1 MGDSYTADIA
11 SHPAC
16 DVLLGAWQS
25 TGTGQRQALAGGIG
39 VPAPIALRCR
49 YRMLLDPEAP
59 SGPWNPDLTPEAW
72 VRQLRLETEG
82 DNALRAGSV
91 SVALTAYRALLEEE
105 TGSKP
110 QLPTVHAHIGLGT
123 MARDRNDIEAAAG
136 HFETAAAVAA
146 DSMYRF
152 GRMQALV
159 HWAYMTLWHHSAE
172 LALEQFREAAEIADA
187 LDDPVFQ
194 GNAQLGAAEC
204 AERLGDLDRMEQHGK
219 AAYATFSAV
228 RSTQG
233 RANAAQRLGGWL
245 HRRGRHSEA
254 WEWLDLALAAYQEEG
269 NPNGLINVHSLRG
282 DLYLDDRQFD
292 DAEDEYNKERELA
305 LSAEL
310 PRAQAHAAQNLAR
323 TARGRGDWAEAV
335 VLFTESLER
344 YRGIGDLLGM
354 SQAMGKLAE
363 AQEECGS
370 VEDALRTWREA
381 VVEVESYRAD
391 HQEERFQGEYRQRFR
406 DMYRGSLA
414 AAERHESPETF
425 AVVADFLAGRRLA
438 GLLEASGTAMA
449 GDEPDQLQDL
459 LARADHRLLAHRR
472 TTRSDDDRFGDE
484 RRENRIRR
492 LAAFELRQGA
502 GPPAGKSLDDLL
514 AAVYLPPA
522 DEGGPL
528 LEALPAGCH
537 ALQILLDP
545 VDEDLVRW
553 AWSAPGERPAMGGFR
568 LTPAATELLSVLR
581 SDEQDTERQAL
592 TADDLRPLSAL
603 LPPPLVAALVAS
615 GPLDLLIVPAGE
627 LWRVP
632 WGALPLGGGLLLG
645 EVARFVVCP
654 SLTIQR
660 QLAARPR
667 GTLCTGSPLDVDVW
681 RSPLVKCHPLNL
693 FQDRRWNLRRL
704 SSAAEARGAICDGRE
719 LMVLTGHGRPRA
731 ETGHYLE
738 LDKDAWLLPG
748 DLLGR
753 RPPRRLALIACWG
766 SAYPGRAPSDP
777 ISVAT
782 LALAGGSE
790 EVLATVGELGD
801 SVSATRYVEMVLDA
815 LPEHTM
821 AAAVHQATRRFLAR
835 REHRSLPMHHWAPLI
850 PIGTHRPP
858 GGQQ

>member
-11 SHPAC
+11 GHPAC
-16 DVLLGAWQS
+16 DVLLAAWRS

-82 DNALRAGSV
+82 DNALRAGSF
-91 SVALTAYRALLEEE
+91 SVALTAYRALLGEE

-172 LALEQFREAAEIADA
+172 LALDQFREAAEIADA

-219 AAYATFSAV
+219 AAYAMFSAV

-254 WEWLDLALAAYQEEG
+254 WEWLDLALAAYQE
-269 NPNGLINVHSLRG
+269 V
-282 DLYLDDRQFD
+282 
-292 DAEDEYNKERELA
+292 
-305 LSAEL
+305 
-310 PRAQAHAAQNLAR
+310 
-323 TARGRGDWAEAV
+323 
-335 VLFTESLER
+335 
-344 YRGIGDLLGM
+344 
-354 SQAMGKLAE
+354 
-363 AQEECGS
+363 
-370 VEDALRTWREA
+370 
-381 VVEVESYRAD
+381 
-391 HQEERFQGEYRQRFR
+391 
-406 DMYRGSLA
+406 
-414 AAERHESPETF
+414 
-425 AVVADFLAGRRLA
+425 
-438 GLLEASGTAMA
+438 
-449 GDEPDQLQDL
+449 
-459 LARADHRLLAHRR
+459 
-472 TTRSDDDRFGDE
+472 
-484 RRENRIRR
+484 
-492 LAAFELRQGA
+492 
-502 GPPAGKSLDDLL
+502 
-514 AAVYLPPA
+514 
-522 DEGGPL
+522 
-528 LEALPAGCH
+528 
-537 ALQILLDP
+537 
-545 VDEDLVRW
+545 
-553 AWSAPGERPAMGGFR
+553 
-568 LTPAATELLSVLR
+568 
-581 SDEQDTERQAL
+581 
-592 TADDLRPLSAL
+592 RPLSAL
-603 LPPPLVAALVAS
+603 LPPPLVSALVAS

-667 GTLCTGSPLDVDVW
+667 GTLCTDSPLDVDVW

-782 LALAGGSE
+782 LALAGGSD